1 MNANRLE
8 WRLEA
13 VNIAHLVLDGDQPRR
28 LTYLTHEQTADTI
41 RALLTAWVMVK
52 RRAPSLPQITYLLE
66 TYVGAQELILSAL
79 RETTDR
85 SESRVKKWLRSWY
98 KDRWKDANH
107 RVEQDEVA
115 RVLKAYI
122 DKMGQ
127 KAYLVIQQLHSGSTE
142 RQEAIERV
150 GWESDPAAASS
161 RKVRPGND
169 DADRAPQLEGFAK
182 GLTAQIEE
190 AIREG
195 DKSAVRILRKVQQA
209 LPGETRG

>member
-85 SESRVKKWLRSWY
+85 SESRVKKWLRSWVQG
-98 KDRWKDANH
+98 A
-107 RVEQDEVA
+107 VE
-115 RVLKAYI
+115 R
-122 DKMGQ
+122 
-127 KAYLVIQQLHSGSTE
+127 
-142 RQEAIERV
+142 RQPP
-150 GWESDPAAASS
+150 S
-161 RKVRPGND
+161 
-169 DADRAPQLEGFAK
+169 
-182 GLTAQIEE
+182 
-190 AIREG
+190 
-195 DKSAVRILRKVQQA
+195 
-209 LPGETRG
+209 